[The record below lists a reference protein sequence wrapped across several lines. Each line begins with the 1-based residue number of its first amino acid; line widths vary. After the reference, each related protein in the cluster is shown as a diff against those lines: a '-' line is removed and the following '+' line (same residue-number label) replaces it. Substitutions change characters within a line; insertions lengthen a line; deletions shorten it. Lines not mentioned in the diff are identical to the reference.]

1 MKRVCMLL
9 TIMFFVTGV
18 NTGCQNLGAAKKA
31 FKEYKKEALI
41 DTRTEYEMSRKVL
54 KKFVGSTA
62 VPNIMKVEYDLES
75 AESAEDDQLNLVV
88 LETIHLEHE
97 NMNGKMK
104 IKNKHNVMMAENEN
118 GDWESVDIE
127 IEKLD

>member
-1 MKRVCMLL
+1 MKRVFMLF

-18 NTGCQNLGAAKKA
+18 NTGCQNLKAAKEA

-62 VPNIMKVEYDLES
+62 VPNIMKVEFDLES
-75 AESAEDDQLNLVV
+75 SEPAEDDQLNLVV

-97 NMNGKMK
+97 NMAGKMK
-104 IKNKHNVMMAENEN
+104 IKKKHYVMMAENKN
-118 GDWESVDIE
+118 GAWESVDIE
-127 IEKLD
+127 IEELD